1 MGIRDRNAPPALFG
15 RSAVVGLTACLV
27 LGIAGT
33 AVLLEGSANRA
44 VFLGF
49 GASLL
54 IVYASLLPRMVRAA
68 RAMQGHNEKLQ
79 EAEAKYRS
87 LVDQIPA
94 IVYLAEFGP
103 DGEWV
108 YVSAEIEPMLGYTP
122 EEWIAHPHPF
132 ASHLHP
138 DDKPRV
144 LEAEERSRAE
154 GHVYHAEYRMYR
166 RNGDLLWIR
175 DDAFPV
181 RDAEG
186 RPLFIQGI
194 MYDITD
200 QKAAEDELSKLL
212 EKERDAAARLRAV
225 DEMKNTFLQ
234 AVSHELRTPLTQ
246 VLGTALTLQNKD
258 LNLSPQQQDDF
269 LNGLVKA
276 ARKLDGLLSDLL
288 DVDRLGRGIMKPK
301 RRRIDVG
308 GFVRQLVET
317 SEVTEARSVHVD
329 APAVEAEIDP
339 PKVERIVENLLSNAV
354 RHTPPGTPVWV
365 SVRGEDDGVLLSVE
379 DAGPGISAELRG
391 SVFEPFRQGD
401 DTVAHSP
408 GMGLGLSLVARFAEL
423 HGGRAWVEER
433 SGGGAAFRVFLRGAD
448 APERVEPAVRQPH
461 ANGNGDGA
469 NAAVSPT
476 PAEALPAADRAAAAA
491 AAVDPD

>member
-1 MGIRDRNAPPALFG
+1 MGIRDRIAPPELLG
-15 RSAVVGLTACLV
+15 RSAVVGLTAFLV

-33 AVLLEGSANRA
+33 TLLLRSATDRMIFLVFGSALLL
-44 VFLGF
+44 VFAG
-49 GASLL
+49 
-54 IVYASLLPRMVRAA
+54 LLPRMLRAA
-68 RAMQGHNEKLQ
+68 RAIEGHNARLQ

-103 DGEWV
+103 EGEWV

-138 DDKPRV
+138 DDKSRV
-144 LEAEERSRAE
+144 IEAEERSRAE

-166 RNGDLLWIR
+166 RDGEVLWIR

-194 MYDITD
+194 MYDITE

-212 EKERDAAARLRAV
+212 AKEREAAARLRAV
-225 DEMKNTFLQ
+225 DEMKNMFLQ

-246 VLGTALTLQNKD
+246 VLGIGLTLQHKD
-258 LNLSPQQQDDF
+258 LNLTAQQEEEF
-269 LNGLVKA
+269 LNGLVRA

-288 DVDRLGRGIMKPK
+288 DVDRLGRGILKPK
-301 RRRIDVG
+301 RRLVDVG
-308 GFVRQLVET
+308 SFVRQLVET
-317 SEVTEARSVHVD
+317 SEALEARTVHVD
-329 APAVEAEIDP
+329 APALEVEIDSS
-339 PKVERIVENLLSNAV
+339 KVERIVENLLSNAV

-365 SVRGEDDGVLLSVE
+365 SVRPHQAPEGDGVLISVE
-379 DAGPGISAELRG
+379 DAGPGIPAELRD
-391 SVFEPFRQGD
+391 SVFEPFRQGE
-401 DTVAHSP
+401 DTITYSP

-433 SGGGAAFRVFLRGAD
+433 NGGGAAFRVFLRSVD
-448 APERVEPAVRQPH
+448 EPEPLAPLLAPAR
-461 ANGNGDGA
+461 ATNGD
-469 NAAVSPT
+469 VSPT
-476 PAEALPAADRAAAAA
+476 SVEAPRAEDRAAAG
-491 AAVDPD
+491 AAVADPD

>member
-1 MGIRDRNAPPALFG
+1 MGIRDRTAPPALFG
-15 RSAVVGLTACLV
+15 RSAVVGLTALLV
-27 LGIAGT
+27 LGVVGT
-33 AVLLEGSANRA
+33 ALLLHGAGDRLIFA
-44 VFLGF
+44 VFG
-49 GASLL
+49 GALL
-54 IVYASLLPRMVRAA
+54 VAYACVLPRLVRAA
-68 RAMQGHNEKLQ
+68 RAMEGHNARLQ

-103 DGEWV
+103 DGDWV

-122 EEWIAHPHPF
+122 HEWMEHPHPF

-138 DDKPRV
+138 DDKSRV
-144 LEAEERSRAE
+144 IEAEERSRAE

-166 RNGDLLWIR
+166 RNGDVLWIR

-194 MYDITD
+194 MYDITE

-212 EKERDAAARLRAV
+212 EKEREAAARLRAV

-246 VLGTALTLQNKD
+246 VLGTALTLQHKD
-258 LNLSPQQQDDF
+258 LNLTSEQEDDF
-269 LNGLVKA
+269 LNALVRA

-288 DVDRLGRGIMKPK
+288 DVDRLGRGILEPK
-301 RRRIDVG
+301 RRAIDVG
-308 GFVRQLVET
+308 SFVRELVE
-317 SEVTEARSVHVD
+317 SSDVLEARTVHVD
-329 APAVEAEIDP
+329 APPVQGEIDP
-339 PKVERIVENLLSNAV
+339 PKVERIVENLLSNVA
-354 RHTPPGTPVWV
+354 RHTPAGTPVWV
-365 SVRGEDDGVLLSVE
+365 SVRPDRDGVLLSVE
-379 DAGPGISAELRG
+379 DAGPGIPPEIRESI
-391 SVFEPFRQGD
+391 FEPFRQGQ
-401 DTVAHSP
+401 DTVTYSP

-433 SGGGAAFRVFLRGAD
+433 PGGGAAFRVFLGGVHDPDPVTASI
-448 APERVEPAVRQPH
+448 PQLP
-461 ANGNGDGA
+461 GNGSLTSATLDA
-469 NAAVSPT
+469 R
-476 PAEALPAADRAAAAA
+476 PAQDRAAAAA
-491 AAVDPD
+491 ATADPD

>member
-1 MGIRDRNAPPALFG
+1 MGIRDRTTPPPLLG
-15 RSAVVGLTACLV
+15 RSAVVGLTAFLV
-27 LGIAGT
+27 LGIVGT
-33 AVLLEGSANRA
+33 TLLLESTTDR
-44 VFLGF
+44 VIFLVF
-49 GASLL
+49 GAALL
-54 IVYASLLPRMVRAA
+54 LAFAALLPRMVRAA
-68 RAMQGHNEKLQ
+68 REIEGHNARLQ

-103 DGEWV
+103 EGEWV

-144 LEAEERSRAE
+144 IEAEERSRAE

-166 RNGDLLWIR
+166 RDGEVLWIR

-200 QKAAEDELSKLL
+200 QKEAEDELSTLL
-212 EKERDAAARLRAV
+212 TKEREAASRLRAV
-225 DEMKNTFLQ
+225 DEMKNMFLQ

-246 VLGTALTLQNKD
+246 VLGIGLTLQHKD
-258 LNLSPQQQDDF
+258 LNLTPQQEEEF
-269 LNGLVKA
+269 LNGLVRA

-288 DVDRLGRGIMKPK
+288 DVDRLGRGILKPK
-301 RRRIDVG
+301 RRLMDVG
-308 GFVRQLVET
+308 AFVRQLVET
-317 SEVTEARSVHVD
+317 SEVLEARTVHVD
-329 APAVEAEIDP
+329 APALEVEVDSS
-339 PKVERIVENLLSNAV
+339 KVERILENLLSNAV

-365 SVRGEDDGVLLSVE
+365 SVRAEGDGVLLSVE
-379 DAGPGISAELRG
+379 DAGPGIAAELRET
-391 SVFEPFRQGD
+391 VFEPFRQGQ

-433 SGGGAAFRVFLRGAD
+433 GGGGAAFRVFLRGVD
-448 APERVEPAVRQPH
+448 EPERVTPSLAPFPAT
-461 ANGNGDGA
+461 NGDL
-469 NAAVSPT
+469 SPT
-476 PAEALPAADRAAAAA
+476 PEAAPLAEDRAAAGAA
-491 AAVDPD
+491 AADPD

>member
-1 MGIRDRNAPPALFG
+1 MGIRDRTAPPALFG
-15 RSAVVGLTACLV
+15 RSAVVGLTAFLV

-33 AVLLEGSANRA
+33 AVLLHTSTDRA
-44 VFLGF
+44 IFLVFGF
-49 GASLL
+49 ALL
-54 IVYASLLPRMVRAA
+54 LAYAWLLPRMVRAA
-68 RAMQGHNEKLQ
+68 RAMEGHNARLQ

-103 DGEWV
+103 DGNWV

-122 EEWIAHPHPF
+122 DEWMTHPHPF
-132 ASHLHP
+132 ASHLHQ
-138 DDKPRV
+138 DDKQRV
-144 LEAEERSRAE
+144 IEAEERSRAE

-166 RNGDLLWIR
+166 RNGDVLWIR

-200 QKAAEDELSKLL
+200 QKNAEDELSKLL
-212 EKERDAAARLRAV
+212 AKEREAAARLRAV
-225 DEMKNTFLQ
+225 DEMKNMFLQ

-246 VLGTALTLQNKD
+246 VLGIGLTLQHKD
-258 LNLSPQQQDDF
+258 LNLTPQQEEDF

-288 DVDRLGRGIMKPK
+288 DVDRLGRGILKPK
-301 RRRIDVG
+301 RRLLDVG
-308 GFVRQLVET
+308 EFVRQLVEG
-317 SEVTEARSVHVD
+317 SEILEARTVHVD
-329 APAVEAEIDP
+329 APPLEAEIDP
-339 PKVERIVENLLSNAV
+339 SKVERIVENLLSNAV

-365 SVRGEDDGVLLSVE
+365 SVRAQQEPEGDGVLLSVE
-379 DAGPGISAELRG
+379 DAGPGIPEELREI
-391 SVFEPFRQGD
+391 VFEPFRQGE
-401 DTVAHSP
+401 DTVTYSP

-433 SGGGAAFRVFLRGAD
+433 TGGGAAFRVFLSGVD
-448 APERVEPAVRQPH
+448 GPEPGSPSLARLP
-461 ANGNGDGA
+461 ANGEL
-469 NAAVSPT
+469 SPT
-476 PAEALPAADRAAAAA
+476 SEEALPVEDRAAAGAA
-491 AAVDPD
+491 AADPD